1 MTLLWLDG
9 FDIYGTSNGSAPSPT
24 GVVSRI
30 TSAISGES
38 SIDTEGGRING
49 NSLEFNGDGVGILVM
64 PASMTTNVTMIAGC
78 AVYLGESFDV
88 VNGVNT
94 DLITFNE
101 GTNRSFSVRVLG
113 NCLAVYRG
121 TTFLE
126 ACYNRVKLKSGSWFY
141 LEMKTKCSNTVGQYE
156 VRVNGVPVIGPSS
169 ANIDTQNSTQGYY
182 DRVRFAPPDLC
193 RIDDAYV
200 CDAAGTTNNDFL
212 GPIEVHTLTPTSDV
226 RNTMFGGGFGSV
238 DEAVCDDA
246 TTYATYAGAPPGPY
260 YFEMGFPDTNN
271 YATIV
276 GVKCTG
282 TVSSDSNMTFRIS
295 ANSSGN
301 LAYTGYTSWNSA
313 TWTTKYGVFQT
324 EPGTSNAWTPNT
336 VNAAAF
342 GMETV

>member
-9 FDIYGTSNGSAPSPT
+9 FDTYGTSNGSAPSPT
-24 GVVSRI
+24 GIVGRI
-30 TSAISGES
+30 CSAISGES
-38 SIDTEGGRING
+38 SIDTEAGRING

-94 DLITFNE
+94 DIITFNE

-126 ACYNRVKLKSGSWFY
+126 ACYNRVKLKAGSWFY

-182 DRVRFAPPDLC
+182 DRIRFAPPDLC
-193 RIDDAYV
+193 KIDDAYV

-212 GPIEVHTLTPTSDV
+212 GPIEVHTLTPNSTV
-226 RNTMFGGGFGSV
+226 RSTVFSGNHLSV
-238 DEAVCDDA
+238 DEDICDDG
-246 TTYATYAGAPPGPY
+246 TSYVTYAAGPGTVLDL
-260 YFEMGFPDTNN
+260 GCTDTNN

-282 TVSSDSNMTFRIS
+282 TISSDSLMSFRLS
-295 ANSSGN
+295 VNSSN
-301 LAYTGYTSWNSA
+301 SYGYTANTTWNSA

-324 EPGTSNAWTPNT
+324 DPNTSGDWTPNT

-342 GMETV
+342 GLETV